1 MDTFDVRG
9 HDMDGPRKWCL
20 NPRVPSAESWDCPA
34 VVRSSLGG
42 VFFSRRVHQEK
53 MGNKNG
59 LIVVNS
65 WLIVGL

>member
-42 VFFSRRVHQEK
+42 VFFFSESSPR
-53 MGNKNG
+53 KNG
-59 LIVVNS
+59 EQKWVNS
-65 WLIVGL
+65 G